1 MDFHTEV
8 VVIGGG
14 VTGTGIARDLALRG
28 IETILVE
35 KGDLAAGATGRC
47 HGLLH
52 SGGRY
57 VVKDPES
64 ARECIEENRILKN
77 IASRNIE
84 DTGGFFVRLPQDD
97 RKYVDKFVSAC
108 DELGIET
115 EFMSLSAARNVEPNL
130 TEDAKDIIRVPDAAV
145 DPFGLTIDNAAD
157 TEASGGRV
165 MRHTEAVG
173 ITVDRSRIQAV
184 VVKDGNTGETHKI
197 RAKFV
202 VNATGGWAEKVA
214 SMSGVHVPL
223 SLFKGSLL
231 IFNRRIN
238 NTIINRLRPPG
249 DGDIIV
255 PNEPTSIIGTTSI
268 PVGDPE
274 NFNVTREEVEMMLG
288 EAALMLPPSVDAR
301 VIRAYAGIRPLLGST
316 GGSNGDSDGGRNIS
330 RSFTVIDHGVTDDV
344 RGFISIVGGKLTTY
358 RLMAE
363 KVVDLIAE
371 NLGVHIPCATAER
384 PILGSEDGEYY
395 KLEDRFEKIEILL
408 KKKPD
413 SIEEIVCECE
423 LVTKKE
429 ILKVIEE
436 TGTTDL
442 NDIQHRTRVGMG
454 SCQGG
459 FCTYRLLGILHELG
473 MVSDYK
479 ANDIL
484 IKFLEERW
492 RGIRPI
498 LRGDQ
503 LVEEQLMEGIYLGLF
518 ALDKVEKVDGD
529 NNMKGDIEGDMKGER
544 E

>member
-64 ARECIEENRILKN
+64 ARECIEENKILKKV
-77 IASRNIE
+77 ASRNIE
-84 DTGGFFVRLPQDD
+84 NTGGFFVRLPQDD
-97 RKYVDKFVSAC
+97 RKYVDTFVSAC
-108 DELGIET
+108 DDAGIET
-115 EFMSLSAARNVEPNL
+115 EFMSLSAARRIEPNL
-130 TEDAKDIIRVPDAAV
+130 TEEARDIIRVPDAAV

-157 TEASGGRV
+157 TEANGGRV

-173 ITVDRSRIQAV
+173 IVVERSKIRAV
-184 VVKDGNTGETHKI
+184 IVKDRNTGETHRI

-214 SMSGVHVPL
+214 SLSGVHVPL

-268 PVGDPE
+268 EVGDPE
-274 NFNVTREEVEMMLG
+274 NFTVTREEVEMMLG

-316 GGSNGDSDGGRNIS
+316 DGEADGGRDIS
-330 RSFTVIDHGVTDDV
+330 RSFSVIDHGVTDDV
-344 RGFISIVGGKLTTY
+344 GGFISVVGGKLTTY

-371 NLGVHIPCATAER
+371 NLGVHIPCTTAEK
-384 PILGSEDGEYY
+384 PVLGSEKGEYY
-395 KLEDRFEKIEILL
+395 KLGDRFDKIEILL
-408 KKKPD
+408 KKKPEG
-413 SIEEIVCECE
+413 IEEIVCECE

-518 ALDKVEKVDGD
+518 ALDKVEKV
-529 NNMKGDIEGDMKGER
+529 NNDKNVRDDKEGDMKGKR
-544 E
+544 G

>member
-14 VTGTGIARDLALRG
+14 VTGTGIARDLTLRG

-57 VVKDPES
+57 AVKDPES
-64 ARECIEENRILKN
+64 ARECVEENRILKK

-97 RKYVDKFVSAC
+97 RRYVDKFVTAC
-108 DELGIET
+108 DEVGIET
-115 EFMSLSAARNVEPNL
+115 EFMSLSAARKIEPNL
-130 TEDAKDIIRVPDAAV
+130 TGNAREIIRVPDAAV

-157 TEASGGRV
+157 SEANGGRV
-165 MRHTEAVG
+165 MIHTEAVG
-173 ITVDRSRIQAV
+173 IVVERSRV
-184 VVKDGNTGETHKI
+184 RTVLVRDKNTSETHRI

-202 VNATGGWAEKVA
+202 VNATGGWAGNVA
-214 SMSGVHVPL
+214 ALSGVHVPL

-268 PVGDPE
+268 EVGDPE
-274 NFNVTREEVEMMLG
+274 EFTVTREEVEMMLA

-301 VIRAYAGIRPLLGST
+301 VIRAYAGIRPLLGSK
-316 GGSNGDSDGGRNIS
+316 GGAGGNEGGRDIS
-330 RSFTVIDHGVTDDV
+330 RSFSVINHGVIDDV
-344 RGFISIVGGKLTTY
+344 RGLVSVVGGKLTTY

-363 KVVDLIAE
+363 KVVDLIAKE
-371 NLGVHIPCATAER
+371 LGVHIPCSTAER
-384 PILGSEDGEYY
+384 PILGSESGEFY
-395 KLEDRFEKIEILL
+395 KLGNRFDKIEILSR
-408 KKKPD
+408 KKPEG
-413 SIEEIVCECE
+413 IEEIICECE

-473 MVSDYK
+473 MVSDYR

-484 IKFLEERW
+484 IRFLEERW

-518 ALDKVEKVDGD
+518 ALDKVGKADGDDNAKVDKKD
-529 NNMKGDIEGDMKGER
+529 KKG
-544 E
+544 

>member
-1 MDFHTEV
+1 LDFHTEV

-14 VTGTGIARDLALRG
+14 VTGTGIARDLTLRG

-57 VVKDPES
+57 AVKDPES
-64 ARECIEENRILKN
+64 ARECIEENKILKK

-97 RKYVDKFVSAC
+97 RKYVDRFVTSC
-108 DELGIET
+108 DEAGIET
-115 EFMSLSAARNVEPNL
+115 EFMTLSEARKIEPNL
-130 TEDAKDIIRVPDAAV
+130 TEEAEEIIRVPDAAV

-157 TEASGGRV
+157 AKANGGKVMIHSEATGIVVERSKVR
-165 MRHTEAVG
+165 AVL
-173 ITVDRSRIQAV
+173 VRD
-184 VVKDGNTGETHKI
+184 KNTGETHKI

-202 VNATGGWAEKVA
+202 VNATGGWAGNVA
-214 SMSGVHVPL
+214 ALSGVHVPL

-268 PVGDPE
+268 EVGDPE
-274 NFNVTREEVEMMLG
+274 EFTVTREEVEMMLG

-301 VIRAYAGIRPLLGST
+301 VIRAYAGIRPLLGAREGA
-316 GGSNGDSDGGRNIS
+316 GGDEGGRDIS
-330 RSFTVIDHGVTDDV
+330 RSFSVIDHGVEDDV
-344 RGFISIVGGKLTTY
+344 SGLVSVVGGKLTTY

-363 KVVDLIAE
+363 KVVDLIAKE
-371 NLGVHIPCATAER
+371 MGVHIPCTTAEK
-384 PILGSEDGEYY
+384 PVLGSESGKHYS
-395 KLEDRFEKIEILL
+395 LGDRFDRIEILSR
-408 KKKPD
+408 KKPEG
-413 SIEEIVCECE
+413 IEEIICECE

-436 TGTTDL
+436 TGSTDL

-473 MVSDYK
+473 MVPDYE

-518 ALDKVEKVDGD
+518 ALDKVGKTGGNDKTKVDKKD
-529 NNMKGDIEGDMKGER
+529 KSR
-544 E
+544 

>member
-1 MDFHTEV
+1 LDFHTEV

-14 VTGTGIARDLALRG
+14 VTGTGIARDLTLRG

-35 KGDLAAGATGRC
+35 RKDLAAGATGRC

-57 VVKDPES
+57 AVKDPES
-64 ARECIEENRILKN
+64 ARECIEENIILKKV
-77 IASRNIE
+77 ASRNIE
-84 DTGGFFVRLPQDD
+84 DTGGLFVRLPQDD
-97 RKYVDKFVSAC
+97 RKYVDKFVTAC
-108 DELGIET
+108 DDAGIET
-115 EFMSLSAARNVEPNL
+115 EFMTLSEAKKLEPNL
-130 TEDAKDIIRVPDAAV
+130 TDSAEEIIRVPDAAV

-157 TEASGGRV
+157 SEANGGRI
-165 MRHTEAVG
+165 MRHTEVVG
-173 ITVDRSRIQAV
+173 IVVDRGRLKTV
-184 VVKDGNTGETHKI
+184 VVKDMVTGETHKI
-197 RAKFV
+197 RAKFA

-214 SMSGVHVPL
+214 SLSGAHVPL

-238 NTIINRLRPPG
+238 NRIINRLRPPG

-255 PNEPTSIIGTTSI
+255 PNEPTTIIGTTSI
-268 PVGDPE
+268 QVGDPDD
-274 NFNVTREEVEMMLG
+274 FTVTRQEVEMMLG
-288 EAALMLPPSVDAR
+288 EAALMLPPSEEAR
-301 VIRAYAGIRPLLGST
+301 VIRAYAGIRPLLGT
-316 GGSNGDSDGGRNIS
+316 AGDSNGSAGGRDIS
-330 RSFTVIDHGVTDDV
+330 RSFTVIDHREADGIE
-344 RGFISIVGGKLTTY
+344 GFISIVGGKLTTY

-371 NLGVHIPCATAER
+371 KLGVHIPCTTAEK

-395 KLEDRFEKIEILL
+395 KLGDRFDKIEIML
-408 KKKPD
+408 KKKPGG
-413 SIEEIVCECE
+413 IEEIVCECE

-473 MVSDYK
+473 MVPDYE
-479 ANDIL
+479 ANSIL
-484 IKFLEERW
+484 RKFLEERW

-518 ALDKVEKVDGD
+518 ALDKVK
-529 NNMKGDIEGDMKGER
+529 EGNGAKR
-544 E
+544 EEE